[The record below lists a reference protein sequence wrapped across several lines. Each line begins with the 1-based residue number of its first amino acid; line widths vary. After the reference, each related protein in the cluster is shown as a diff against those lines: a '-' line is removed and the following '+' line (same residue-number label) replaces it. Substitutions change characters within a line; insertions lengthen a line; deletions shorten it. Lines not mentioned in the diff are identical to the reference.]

1 MFSRLCFGLILALL
15 LPTGLT
21 QAAPWQAGGSQWRPF
36 SYDDSEGVPRGI
48 SIDIVQRVFELA
60 NIDAHFVSYPVNRLQ
75 AMLNKG
81 ELDLSYADSVQWN
94 KPEELRRFV
103 FSEPYMHVRE
113 HLYFLREH
121 PAARLPMDKL
131 EGLTVGTVR
140 GYTYRSMD
148 PAFAEKRLI
157 RLDTSE
163 DPALLKLLLAR
174 RVDAV
179 AMVDELMDYLVA
191 QQQLDP
197 ALIERG
203 ARLSHAPIS
212 LKLQPQHA
220 PSLPAINRAIRTL
233 ISNGEVARVRERYLK
248 P

>member
-1 MFSRLCFGLILALL
+1 MFARLWFGLIFTCALPIGLA
-15 LPTGLT
+15 
-21 QAAPWQAGGSQWRPF
+21 QAEPWQAGGSQWRPF
-36 SYDDSEGVPRGI
+36 SYDDSEGKPRGI
-48 SIDIVQRVFELA
+48 SVDIVQRVFELA
-60 NIDAHFVSYPVNRLQ
+60 SIDAQFVSYPVNRLQ
-75 AMLNKG
+75 AMLGKN
-81 ELDLSYADSVQWN
+81 ELDLSYSDSVQWN

-121 PAARLPMDKL
+121 PAARLPVEKL
-131 EGLTVGTVR
+131 EGLTIGTVR

-148 PAFAEKRLI
+148 PAFVDKRLT

-179 AMVDELMDYLVA
+179 AMVDELLDYLVV
-191 QQQLDP
+191 QHHLDP

-203 ARLSHAPIS
+203 ARLSDAPIS

-233 ISNGEVARVRERYLK
+233 ITNGDVARIREHYLK

>member
-1 MFSRLCFGLILALL
+1 MFSRLWFALVFTCV
-15 LPTGLT
+15 LPIGLT
-21 QAAPWQAGGSQWRPF
+21 QAEPWHAGGSQWRPF
-36 SYDDSEGVPRGI
+36 SYDDSEGKPRGI
-48 SIDIVQRVFELA
+48 SVDIVQRVFELA
-60 NIDAHFVSYPVNRLQ
+60 EIDAQFVSYPVNRLQ
-75 AMLNKG
+75 AMLGKN

-94 KPEELRRFV
+94 KPDELRRFV

-121 PAARLPMDKL
+121 PAARLPMAKL
-131 EGLTVGTVR
+131 EGLTIGTVR

-148 PAFAEKRLI
+148 PAFADKRLT

-179 AMVDELMDYLVA
+179 AMVDELLDYLVV

-203 ARLSHAPIS
+203 ARLSNAPIS

-233 ISNGEVARVRERYLK
+233 INDGEVARIREHYLK

>member
-1 MFSRLCFGLILALL
+1 MFSRLRFALL
-15 LPTGLT
+15 FTLVLPTGLA
-21 QAAPWQAGGSQWRPF
+21 QAAPLQAGGSQWHPF
-36 SYDDSEGVPRGI
+36 SYEDSAGKPRGI
-48 SIDIVQRVFELA
+48 SVDITQRVFELA

-75 AMLNKG
+75 AMLGKG

-94 KPEELRRFV
+94 KPDELRRFV

-121 PAARLPMDKL
+121 PAARLPMEKL
-131 EGLTVGTVR
+131 EGLTIGTVR

-148 PAFAEKRLI
+148 PAFADKRLI

-179 AMVDELMDYLVA
+179 AMVDELLDYLVV
-191 QQQLDP
+191 QQHLDP

-203 ARLSHAPIS
+203 ARLSDAPIS
-212 LKLQPQHA
+212 LKLQPEHA
-220 PSLPAINRAIRTL
+220 PSLPAINRAIRKL
-233 ISNGEVARVRERYLK
+233 ISNGEVARIREHYLR